1 MSSQS
6 TSHDASSSA
15 PSSSSSTAHPAPHA
29 QGSLQN
35 HDDAHAGL
43 EQVIAHLER
52 LKAFTARTGNDLG
65 AKRTLLEGYFAA
77 DASILDTGVTPRLEM
92 LPEETA
98 SASVRYCP
106 HQTAHRHLHVTCCTC
121 MGVAGSP
128 APPPVIARWP
138 AVWAARRAPRPTR
151 WIIASPLRRPSRQ
164 AWKTYWPHG
173 TGCAASFRIT
183 TCCWPETA
191 RAATSRSTPNALKS
205 AGERLPDAVIAFSP
219 ATDLSWGSASLSRKA
234 EVDPILDPNLLPFVS
249 MAYVQDGTDMSD
261 PRISPLE
268 GDLFD
273 LPPTLIQCGEA
284 EILLDDSRR
293 YAARR
298 HRIAAHLSRSAC
310 GRTCRMCSSA
320 SHRCSALPTPPSR
333 KPVTSSTPRLP
344 DSTASASASRQAC
357 LTRTRK
363 RPTR

>member
-92 LPEETA
+92 LPGGNGERLCEVLPAPDGAPTPA
-98 SASVRYCP
+98 RRLLYVHGGSWI
-106 HQTAHRHLHVTCCTC
+106 
-121 MGVAGSP
+121 AGSP
-128 APPPVIARWP
+128 AGH
-138 AVWAARRAPRPTR
+138 RPL
-151 WIIASPLRRPSRQ
+151 ASRLGR
-164 AWKTYWPHG
+164 
-173 TGCAASFRIT
+173 
-183 TCCWPETA
+183 TA
-191 RAATSRSTPNALKS
+191 RAETYTLDYRLAPEAPFPAGLEDVLAAWHWLCREFPDDHLLLAGDSAGGNLTLSALNALKS

-268 GDLFD
+268 GNLFD

-293 YAARR
+293 YAAQ
-298 HRIAAHLSRSAC
+298 AQDC
-310 GRTCRMCSSA
+310 GS
-320 SHRCSALPTPPSR
+320 
-333 KPVTSSTPRLP
+333 PVTLSLWP
-344 DSTASASASRQAC
+344 DMPHVFVGFAPLLSAANAA
-357 LTRTRK
+357 LKEAGDFLDTTLA
-363 RPTR
+363 

>member
-1 MSSQS
+1 MSSQL

-52 LKAFTARTGNDLG
+52 LKTFTARTGNDLG

-92 LPEETA
+92 LPGGNGERLCEVLPAPDGAPTPA
-98 SASVRYCP
+98 
-106 HQTAHRHLHVTCCTC
+106 RHLLYVH
-121 MGVAGSP
+121 GGSWIAGSP
-128 APPPVIARWP
+128 AGH
-138 AVWAARRAPRPTR
+138 RPL
-151 WIIASPLRRPSRQ
+151 ASRLGR
-164 AWKTYWPHG
+164 
-173 TGCAASFRIT
+173 
-183 TCCWPETA
+183 TA
-191 RAATSRSTPNALKS
+191 RAETYTLDYRLAPEAPFPAGLEDILAAWHWLCREFPDDHLLLAGDSAGGNLTLSALNALKS
-205 AGERLPDAVIAFSP
+205 RGERLPDAVIAFSP

-268 GDLFD
+268 GNLFD

-284 EILLDDSRR
+284 EILLDD
-293 YAARR
+293 
-298 HRIAAHLSRSAC
+298 
-310 GRTCRMCSSA
+310 
-320 SHRCSALPTPPSR
+320 
-333 KPVTSSTPRLP
+333 
-344 DSTASASASRQAC
+344 
-357 LTRTRK
+357 
-363 RPTR
+363 